1 MDSSSEATDDEQ
13 LDVETLSDARALLLQ
28 GAGNKRGAVAAAVSS
43 PSPKPPSK
51 VRREEA
57 GEESGATVTEQVEAL
72 EQAPLRDQRGGRML
86 SYTEENSAMP
96 PKPMLKVAG
105 LAVPVSS
112 ARAMCPVRC
121 SVGLGIGLGF

>member
-1 MDSSSEATDDEQ
+1 MDSCSEGTDDEQ
-13 LDVETLSDARALLLQ
+13 LDVGTLRDARALLQ
-28 GAGNKRGAVAAAVSS
+28 GAGIKRGAAAAAVSS
-43 PSPKPPSK
+43 PLSKPPSK
-51 VRREEA
+51 VQRED

-72 EQAPLRDQRGGRML
+72 ERAPLTRDQRGGRLL
-86 SYTEENSAMP
+86 SYTGEDSEMS

-105 LAVPVSS
+105 AVPVSS